1 MWGGESRE
9 GEGQGPG
16 MRVSLGLRVWFG
28 RGRQVM
34 SRWAAMGAESGSR
47 PGECGEHLGPGELEA
62 RLNGEQGCG
71 THLLRVVGALLGPQF
86 PQASWGSTQW
96 PC

>member
-47 PGECGEHLGPGELEA
+47 PGD
-62 RLNGEQGCG
+62 
-71 THLLRVVGALLGPQF
+71 V
-86 PQASWGSTQW
+86 GSTSGLGDLR
-96 PC
+96 PA